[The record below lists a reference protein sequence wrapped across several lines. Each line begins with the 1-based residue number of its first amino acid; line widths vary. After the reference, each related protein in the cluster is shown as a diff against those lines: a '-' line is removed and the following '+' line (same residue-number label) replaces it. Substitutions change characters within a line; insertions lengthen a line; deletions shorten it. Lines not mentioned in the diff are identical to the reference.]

1 MKKTL
6 KLVSLILVVA
16 IFATMLFS
24 CSNATEDYAA
34 KINEAAKAKES
45 YTYAQVLDD
54 LGDEAIDIT
63 VGKGGYESGIIIA
76 VKGVTSEEDL
86 KAKVDAGEKIDGIVI
101 TMALGK
107 ATGAVFKT
115 ITSDLFK

>member
-16 IFATMLFS
+16 LFATMLFS

-45 YTYAQVLDD
+45 YTYEQVMED

-63 VGKGGYESGIIIA
+63 FAKSGIIIA
-76 VKGVTSEEDL
+76 VKGVTSEEEL
-86 KAKVDAGEKIDGIVI
+86 KELVNSGEKLDGIVV

-115 ITSDLFK
+115 ITLDLFK